1 MPAPSILLYNL
12 DAAQKLRILVVCS
25 QLKIA
30 CHSISPSEYNQPL
43 AALAG
48 DQPRLKENYSGEG
61 FQDEMLVMVHFTNT
75 LLQSFLNGL
84 KRNKVTGIALKAV
97 MTPTNASWDSMRLH
111 AEILREHEAMHGKK

>member
-1 MPAPSILLYNL
+1 MAAPSILIYNL
-12 DAAQKLRILVVCS
+12 DAPHKFRLLAICS

-30 CHSISPSEYNQPL
+30 CHSVPISDYNQPL

-48 DQPRLKENYSGEG
+48 ERPRLKEAYAGEG
-61 FQDEMLVMVHFTNT
+61 FQDEMLVMVNFTGH

-84 KRNKVTGIALKAV
+84 KLHKIPGIALKAV
-97 MTPTNASWDSMRLH
+97 MTPTNANWDSIQLH